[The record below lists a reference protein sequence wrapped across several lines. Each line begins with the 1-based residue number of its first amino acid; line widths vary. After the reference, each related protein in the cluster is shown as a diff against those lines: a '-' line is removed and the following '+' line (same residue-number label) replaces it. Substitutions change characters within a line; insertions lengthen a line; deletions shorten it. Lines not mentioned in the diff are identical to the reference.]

1 MKAELWAI
9 FGFIMIVVMVL
20 GTGFVIVNEFNLAV
34 GSPGPYLNNDTRLNA
49 YRVVL
54 GAKIGLAL
62 AIVNIMAADKK

>member
-1 MKAELWAI
+1 
-9 FGFIMIVVMVL
+9 MVL